1 MAPYPTT
8 PEPEQ
13 KSDVSLGALNEA
25 GARELLDPASPVRR
39 HYEALASNLLGM
51 EGNEIVAVTSA
62 DPGAGRTS
70 VCLGLGAALAGM
82 GRRAAV
88 VDCNLENPQL
98 HRILGEPNFVGLT
111 SALDEGK
118 TLEHYGYE
126 VVPGLLVVPTG
137 PVLMDTVPLM
147 ENESVKKAAR
157 SLKKSRDVVLLDA
170 PVAGGVLRSPSL
182 LGGFDGVLLVVHAS
196 KTPKSIASEATEDL
210 LAAGVNLL
218 GVVLNGCS

>member
-1 MAPYPTT
+1 M
-8 PEPEQ
+8 
-13 KSDVSLGALNEA
+13 
-25 GARELLDPASPVRR
+25 LDPASPVRR
-39 HYEALASNLLGM
+39 HYEVLAANLLGM
-51 EGNEIVAVTSA
+51 EGTDIVVVTSP

-111 SALDEGK
+111 SGLDDSK

-126 VVPGLLVVPTG
+126 VIPGLLVVPTG
-137 PVLMDTVPLM
+137 PVLMDTIPLM
-147 ENESVKKAAR
+147 ENEGVEKAAR
-157 SLKKSRDVVLLDA
+157 SLRKSRDLVLLDG

-182 LGGFDGVLLVVHAS
+182 LGGFGGVLLVVNAS
-196 KTPKSIASEATEDL
+196 TTPKSVASEATEDL

>member
-1 MAPYPTT
+1 M
-8 PEPEQ
+8 
-13 KSDVSLGALNEA
+13 SLGAVSDA
-25 GARELLDPASPVRR
+25 GARELLDPTSPVRR
-39 HYEALASNLLGM
+39 HYEALAANLLGL
-51 EGNEIVAVTSA
+51 EGTGIVAVTSP
-62 DPGAGRTS
+62 DSGAGRTS

-88 VDCNLENPQL
+88 VDCNLGNPQL

-111 SALDEGK
+111 SGLDDSK

-126 VVPGLLVVPTG
+126 IIPGLLVVPTG
-137 PVLMDTVPLM
+137 PVLADTVPLM
-147 ENESVKKAAR
+147 ENESVEKAAR
-157 SLKKSRDVVLLDA
+157 SLEKSRDVVLLDA

-218 GVVLNGCS
+218 GVVLNGFS